1 MATYLITLSDIQA
14 LKPISSNV
22 NEIKALKPFILE
34 AQEFDL
40 RPFLG
45 DAFYLALIDDFNAS
59 PSLSTYSDLFNGVT
73 YVYNSDT
80 YQHDGLKA
88 MLVYY
93 TYARYLNNSQS
104 IVTPNGVVSKLN
116 NNSERISEK
125 ELARLVNQA
134 TSGAKVYENRVYD
147 YLLRNNTTY
156 TLWECYTKTKRTGG
170 LRLTSIRKNK

>member
-1 MATYLITLSDIQA
+1 MATYLITLSDIQT
-14 LKPISSNV
+14 LKPISANV
-22 NEIKALKPFILE
+22 NETKALKPFILE

-73 YVYNSDT
+73 YTYGSDT

-88 MLVYY
+88 MLIYY
-93 TYARYLNNSQS
+93 AYARYLNNSQS
-104 IVTPNGVVSKLN
+104 TVTPNGVVSKLN
-116 NNSERISEK
+116 DNSEKISDRA
-125 ELARLVNQA
+125 LSRLVNQA

-147 YLLRNNTTY
+147 YLTRKSSTY
-156 TLWECYTKTKRTGG
+156 PLWECYKSNKRTGG
-170 LRLTSIRKNK
+170 FRLGSIGGKK